1 MKKVIC
7 AFFLSL
13 TVLMSFDLQAAAPGI
28 STSTENPAA
37 KSPAQLT
44 YLPSLSRA
52 EVETFMGRKMTFM
65 DRVGFK
71 VNKKKFVNTTNQVR
85 AMADSERTN
94 GMAIAGFV
102 LSLIFA
108 PLGIVFSAIALGQIK
123 KTGQRGYGFAIAGL
137 VIGIAITAIALISLL

>member
-1 MKKVIC
+1 MKKLIC
-7 AFFLSL
+7 TFFLSL

-28 STSTENPAA
+28 SSTTENPAT

-44 YLPSLSRA
+44 YKPSLSRA
-52 EVETFMGRKMTFM
+52 EVESFMGRKMTFM
-65 DRVGFK
+65 ERVGFK

>member
-1 MKKVIC
+1 MKKLIC
-7 AFFLSL
+7 AVFLSL
-13 TVLMSFDLQAAAPGI
+13 SVLMSFDLQAAATVVSP
-28 STSTENPAA
+28 TTEQPATNA
-37 KSPAQLT
+37 PAQLT
-44 YLPSLSRA
+44 YKPSLSRA
-52 EVETFMGRKMTFM
+52 EVESFMGRKMTFM
-65 DRVGFK
+65 ERVGFK
-71 VNKKKFVNTTNQVR
+71 VNKKKFVNTTNQVK

-137 VIGIAITAIALISLL
+137 VIGIAVTAIALISLL

>member
-1 MKKVIC
+1 MKKLIC

-13 TVLMSFDLQAAAPGI
+13 SVLMSFDLQAAATVVSP
-28 STSTENPAA
+28 TTEQPAKNA
-37 KSPAQLT
+37 PAQLT
-44 YLPSLSRA
+44 YKPSLSRA

-65 DRVGFK
+65 ERVGFK
-71 VNKKKFVNTTNQVR
+71 VNKKKFVNTTNKVN

-102 LSLIFA
+102 LSIVFA
-108 PLGIVFSAIALGQIK
+108 PLGIIFSAIALGQIK

-137 VIGIAITAIALISLL
+137 VIGIAFTAIALISLL